1 MRNIIITTTNSIDGY
16 TVEEYLGVV
25 NANFVA
31 GTSFI
36 SDLFASV
43 SDFFGGTSGKYK
55 MEMDKLYEIAK
66 RAIET
71 EAINKGGNAIL
82 GYKIDFDEISGQGK
96 SMFMISVSGTA
107 VKIVEQKAK
116 SGYRYEIYQKLYN
129 LHKFKE
135 CGIITDEQYNTE
147 KDSILFAYDAD
158 ILAELEKVRNNN
170 DLNEYEIKKREED
183 RERRAAQ
190 IKELEELKA
199 RQREEE
205 ELRKQREIEEF
216 NKQQTSQNCII
227 KAQNVFK
234 NNSVQIY
241 NEVKAILNLVIS
253 DPTPILNSL
262 RLCDVKKVEY
272 STSDIVFTDKMSYVV
287 GRLIKENKIAQACKY
302 YIDTIHEDDLD
313 AAKSYIQSVYEMIT
327 FSNQSSFEQIA
338 LKLIEQIVLGN
349 TASAITELM
358 KYAVCDKKTAERIID
373 LL

>member
-190 IKELEELKA
+190 IKELDELKA
-199 RQREEE
+199 RQREEA

-287 GRLIKENKIAQACKY
+287 GHLIKENKIAQACKY

-327 FSNQSSFEQIA
+327 FSNQSSFEQLA

>member
-287 GRLIKENKIAQACKY
+287 GHLIKENKIAQACKY